1 MGGVTAVM
9 LGGSRARGEELPG
22 SDVDLG
28 LYYRPPLDV
37 AGLRE
42 LAAEIA
48 SARTGIDTPELTE
61 PRAWGPWVDGGGWLT
76 IDDVAVDWIYR
87 DMDRVHRSWETA
99 EAGSVTFHFQVGH
112 PLGVPDF
119 AYAGEVA
126 LGVLLADLTGELTRL
141 KERMTTYPPE
151 LARALVARLGEAQFL
166 VDLVPKSADRGD
178 TAFVAGCLFRV
189 VGLCAHAIHARA
201 GRWVISEKSLID
213 NAGRLPEAPSDFAQR
228 AKEILG
234 SVGSEPKQLHAAIT
248 SARSLLADVS

>member
-99 EAGSVTFHFQVGH
+99 EAGSVTL
-112 PLGVPDF
+112 PLPGRSSAWV
-119 AYAGEVA
+119 YR
-126 LGVLLADLTGELTRL
+126 TSRTR
-141 KERMTTYPPE
+141 
-151 LARALVARLGEAQFL
+151 
-166 VDLVPKSADRGD
+166 
-178 TAFVAGCLFRV
+178 
-189 VGLCAHAIHARA
+189 
-201 GRWVISEKSLID
+201 
-213 NAGRLPEAPSDFAQR
+213 
-228 AKEILG
+228 
-234 SVGSEPKQLHAAIT
+234 
-248 SARSLLADVS
+248 ARSPWVCCWPI